1 MAVKIR
7 LKKMG
12 TKNRTFFRIVVSD
25 VRKPRDGRVI
35 EELGIYDPIKNPALI
50 KVDKDRALY
59 WLGKGAQPT
68 ETIHSIFK
76 KEKIIRK

>member
-25 VRKPRDGRVI
+25 VRAPRDGRVI

-68 ETIHSIFK
+68 ETVHSILK
-76 KEKIIRK
+76 KEGIKRK

>member
-25 VRKPRDGRVI
+25 VRAPRDGRVI
-35 EELGIYDPIKNPALI
+35 EELGIYDPKPEN
-50 KVDKDRALY
+50 
-59 WLGKGAQPT
+59 
-68 ETIHSIFK
+68 
-76 KEKIIRK
+76 

>member
-25 VRKPRDGRVI
+25 VRAPRDGRVI

-68 ETIHSIFK
+68 ETVHSILK
-76 KEKIIRK
+76 KEGIPGK